1 MSRET
6 REHLE
11 ERVWAYL
18 DRAMS
23 AAEVDRFERELL
35 DPEVSTVLAEVLL
48 VRAMLSEVGPDE
60 APAALVR
67 ATQREVLREL
77 RREQPEERRFA
88 RARAALDGLAWAAR
102 GPGLALST
110 NSESTRAA
118 LAEVG
123 NVRHTLAPLA
133 ALGERGDGDDDDQE
147 VGARGER
154 RPALWR
160 RLLRRGR

>member
-1 MSRET
+1 MSKET

-35 DPEVSTVLAEVLL
+35 EPEVARALAEVLL
-48 VRAMLSEVGPDE
+48 VRALLAEVGPDE

-67 ATQREVLREL
+67 AAQREVVREL
-77 RREQPEERRFA
+77 RREQPEARRFA

-110 NSESTRAA
+110 SESTRAA

-133 ALGERGDGDDDDQE
+133 ALGEREDAGEDEGGG
-147 VGARGER
+147 GAPSER